1 MIFVFNFNRIETIST
16 FKTRMC
22 QAELAASL
30 HQEFF
35 KNDFKHHF
43 EASLMLDTNRMV
55 LLVIDHAAAMLET
68 SQDATGTLK
77 HLVTDVISNMC
88 KWMKEHFKLNLPRY
102 DKGKLPGH
110 LKVCQKGLI
119 TLLLKMLVM

>member
-1 MIFVFNFNRIETIST
+1 
-16 FKTRMC
+16 MC
-22 QAELAASL
+22 QAELAALL

-35 KNDFKHHF
+35 KNDFQYHF

-55 LLVIDHAAAMLET
+55 LLVIDHTAAMLET

-102 DKGKLPGH
+102 DKGKLPEH

-119 TLLLKMLVM
+119 TLLLNLLVM